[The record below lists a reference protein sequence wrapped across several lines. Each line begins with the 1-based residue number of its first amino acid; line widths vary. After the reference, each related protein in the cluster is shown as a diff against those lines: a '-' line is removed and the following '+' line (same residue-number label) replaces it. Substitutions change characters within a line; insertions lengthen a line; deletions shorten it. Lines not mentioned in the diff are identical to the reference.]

1 MVAFIHTYDH
11 FCPPGGDNERL
22 LLLRRVQIGDRRCGT
37 HTCAL
42 QQRAKMIKY
51 CSVLFVLTDLNAVHY
66 AFVVGQ

>member
-1 MVAFIHTYDH
+1 MSDYYCCAEFKLVIEDVAHT
-11 FCPPGGDNERL
+11 R
-22 LLLRRVQIGDRRCGT
+22 
-37 HTCAL
+37 AL